1 MAYLFRVTL
10 RPLLVLLWVFSL
22 LAALLYVSPSH
33 AQQTTFT
40 APVGSFWL
48 PRSIQTG
55 NLFSSQSD
63 RRPSYDSACSLGLA
77 YARGQYSWATVTL
90 HSANPCAYALNG
102 SVNSA
107 VPGGPTSGQVC
118 PVGTT
123 TIPGTSMS
131 CRCPAGQT
139 VLPSGV
145 CGVDPAQAHCTSVL
159 GSPVKT
165 SWTSTAP
172 SLDTRTVCSSGGYG
186 YYSCHATITP
196 DFCGSSDGVT
206 YLCHGSGTSSGV
218 PCTPSPAP
226 ERPVPPTQP
235 VSELPSPPPPG
246 TCPGEVNGVT
256 VNVPCS
262 RTETKGTKTTTE
274 NDGAGNTTTKSES
287 KTTSCTAAGSCST
300 TVTTTTTVN
309 GGTPSTTTK
318 TTEES
323 KGQFCANNPGSKECG
338 DGDGSAFG
346 GSCDAGFKCE
356 GDAVQCA
363 TARAVN
369 DNLCKLEEVFEMD
382 AATRGLV
389 DSVLAGTWTDNPR
402 DNPQQINV
410 GTFNQS
416 NPFGTSCPGDVTAQM
431 GAFTLTIPLA
441 SMCGWLQIIGN
452 MLVAVSLLGATLFI
466 FRGSSS

>member
-10 RPLLVLLWVFSL
+10 WPLVVLLWVFSL
-22 LAALLYVSPSH
+22 LAALLYVSPAH
-33 AQQTTFT
+33 AAFPASFTWYVPGFT
-40 APVGSFWL
+40 APEST
-48 PRSIQTG
+48 PDIACQKA
-55 NLFSSQSD
+55 
-63 RRPSYDSACSLGLA
+63 RP
-77 YARGQYSWATVTL
+77 GQFA
-90 HSANPCAYALNG
+90 AP
-102 SVNSA
+102 SVLRTNTA
-107 VPGGPTSGQVC
+107 APGGTDYVCNDAGGSTVATAIRYNYPDGATCPTNASVSGATCVC
-118 PVGTT
+118 SSGFEQQ
-123 TIPGTSMS
+123 GSS
-131 CRCPAGQT
+131 CVVPPD
-139 VLPSGV
+139 PSE
-145 CGVDPAQAHCTSVL
+145 AHCTSIL

-172 SLDTRTVCSSGGYG
+172 SLSTRNVCVSGGSG
-186 YYSCHATITP
+186 YNCNATIEP
-196 DFCGSSDGVT
+196 DFCGTSAPGGV
-206 YLCHGSGTSSGV
+206 YLCHGSGTSAAGA
-218 PCTPSPAP
+218 CTPSSSP
-226 ERPVPPTQP
+226 EQPVPPTEP

-274 NDGAGNTTTKSES
+274 NDGAGNTTAKIET

-309 GGTPSTTTK
+309 GGTATTTTK

-338 DGDGSAFG
+338 DGDGSSFG
-346 GSCDAGFKCE
+346 GSCESGFKCE

-363 TARAVN
+363 TAKAVN

-382 AATRGLV
+382 SETRGLV
-389 DSVLAGTWTDNPR
+389 DSVLDGTWTENPKDNPE
-402 DNPQQINV
+402 QINV

-416 NPFGTSCPGDVTAQM
+416 NPFGTSCPNDVTAQM

-452 MLVAVSLLGATLFI
+452 MLVAVSLLGATLLI
-466 FRGSSS
+466 VRGSSS

>member
-1 MAYLFRVTL
+1 MAHLL
-10 RPLLVLLWVFSL
+10 RLIFAAIALWSSSVH
-22 LAALLYVSPSH
+22 AAFPATSDPS
-33 AQQTTFT
+33 ACTT
-40 APVGSFWL
+40 APCYEYQYSTLQPWVRSYATACIAGFAAVQGASTTTVYTYTHFIQPNQCEGTRSINGATPTRSAINVNRRTAAVEPPSYTCPSNSTLSGSSCTCNSNFTEVGS
-48 PRSIQTG
+48 T
-55 NLFSSQSD
+55 
-63 RRPSYDSACSLGLA
+63 C
-77 YARGQYSWATVTL
+77 V
-90 HSANPCAYALNG
+90 
-102 SVNSA
+102 
-107 VPGGPTSGQVC
+107 
-118 PVGTT
+118 
-123 TIPGTSMS
+123 
-131 CRCPAGQT
+131 PAG
-139 VLPSGV
+139 
-145 CGVDPAQAHCTSVL
+145 DAHCASIV

-186 YYSCHATITP
+186 YYSCNATITP

-206 YLCHGSGTSSGV
+206 YLCHGSGSSSGGA
-218 PCTPSPAP
+218 CTPSPSP
-226 ERPVPPTQP
+226 EQPLPPTEP

-246 TCPGEVNGVT
+246 TCPGEVNGVS

-274 NDGAGNTTTKSES
+274 NDGAGNTTTKTEN

-300 TVTTTTTVN
+300 TVTTTTSVN
-309 GGTPSTTTK
+309 GGTATTTSK

-346 GSCDAGFKCE
+346 GSCDSGFQCD

-363 TARAVN
+363 TAKAVN
-369 DNLCKLEEVFEMD
+369 DHLCKLEEVFEMGPE
-382 AATRGLV
+382 TRGLV
-389 DSVLAGTWTDNPR
+389 DSVLDGTWTENPKDNPE
-402 DNPQQINV
+402 QIDV

-416 NPFGTSCPGDVTAQM
+416 NPFGTSCPNDVTAQM

-452 MLVAVSLLGATLFI
+452 MLVMVSLLGATLFI